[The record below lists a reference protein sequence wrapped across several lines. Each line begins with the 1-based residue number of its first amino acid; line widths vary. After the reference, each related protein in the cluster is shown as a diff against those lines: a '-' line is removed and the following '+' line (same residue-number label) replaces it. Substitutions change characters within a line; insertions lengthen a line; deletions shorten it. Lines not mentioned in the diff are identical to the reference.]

1 MRLVWQTVIRTI
13 RSRSEVYQ
21 CLIVKASDLMLFAM
35 LVARSTIALLPFFQ
49 GAMVGGGVVLWH
61 GLLLP
66 RMIGKVEN
74 GEGSG
79 SWALATSED

>member
-49 GAMVGGGVVLWH
+49 GQWWEVELSFGMVSFYQG
-61 GLLLP
+61 
-66 RMIGKVEN
+66 
-74 GEGSG
+74 
-79 SWALATSED
+79 